1 MKIPEDIRLL
11 LIVVATIGAVTGVA
25 VLAVLFAPA
34 VSANPDLSIRI
45 ILALLLAFVTVKFF
59 LYILEA
65 AIVVIGTD
73 RGDRWGK
80 GKSILKSAHPAIRIF
95 VVIVILAA
103 TFAGWYFLIYHFGRF
118 FLPGF

>member
-25 VLAVLFAPA
+25 VLMVVFAP
-34 VSANPDLSIRI
+34 VIGENTELSVRLV
-45 ILALLLAFVTVKFF
+45 LALLLAFVTLKFF

-65 AIVVIGTD
+65 AIVVIG
-73 RGDRWGK
+73 GDRAK
-80 GKSILKSAHPAIRIF
+80 GIERGRSALKSAHPAVRAVVTVALLVAIFAAWYLLIRR
-95 VVIVILAA
+95 
-103 TFAGWYFLIYHFGRF
+103 FGGF